1 MLMGLWIIALVIF
14 VGVWLLYWLE
24 DGRSHGSAN
33 DYRQK
38 YIRLIDRVEAVVGL
52 ANKLE
57 ATARGARDVKML
69 DAYLGHLKMLET
81 IMGAVRTMAPFGT
94 TSGILQAPAFLI
106 NDVHDRFKQFES
118 QLDAHLKGK
127 PVSIEQNGSFA
138 DPGCYFC
145 SRPFDPALFYKVRV
159 KIDGNAS
166 EVTACKTCRDRLTS
180 GKKAR
185 VLFFDE
191 EGRAVHWSKA
201 KGYVPQ
207 ERYWSINADQP
218 AAVTSFSSAGNG
230 THLTLVHSSVS
241 PLTSQSNSSFD

>member
-1 MLMGLWIIALVIF
+1 MLMGLWIIAVVIF
-14 VGVWLLYWLE
+14 LGVWLLYWFE
-24 DGRSHGSAN
+24 DQRSHGSAN
-33 DYRQK
+33 DYRLK
-38 YIRLIDRVEAVVGL
+38 YIRLVERVETVVGL

-57 ATARGARDVKML
+57 TPARGVRDAKIL

-94 TSGILQAPAFLI
+94 SSGILQAPAFLI

-118 QLDAHLKGK
+118 QLQSHLKGK
-127 PVSIEQNGSFA
+127 PVSIDQNAIFA

-145 SRPFDPALFYKVRV
+145 SRPFDPVLFFKVRV

-166 EVTACKTCRDRLTS
+166 EVTACKTCRDRLTA

-191 EGRAVHWSKA
+191 DGRAVHWSKA
-201 KGYVPQ
+201 KGYAPQ
-207 ERYWSINADQP
+207 ERYWSINADQS
-218 AAVTSFSSAGNG
+218 TSASFNTGTGTG

-241 PLTSQSNSSFD
+241 PLTSQSKSSFD